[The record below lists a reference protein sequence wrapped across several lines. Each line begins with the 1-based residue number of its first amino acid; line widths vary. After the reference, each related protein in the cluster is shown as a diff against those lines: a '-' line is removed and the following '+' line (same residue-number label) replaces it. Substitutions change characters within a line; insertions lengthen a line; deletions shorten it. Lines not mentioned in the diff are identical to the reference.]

1 MLAPNAMPSSFIKSK
16 RGTLLLLVATFAA
29 LAVVLP
35 TIASLYVDLL
45 WFRSLKL
52 PGLFVTMLG
61 AKFLLGCGIGLL
73 AFALFYANGRLAI
86 WLSAGLHPVF
96 LRDPN
101 GAIQVNLG
109 NIVTKALWP
118 TAIVA
123 GLLSG
128 LSSAAHWDT
137 FLLAL
142 NATPFGTSDPI
153 FGKDVGYY
161 VFRLPLLQYAASMA
175 FGLLIP
181 ALMIAGIIYAGR
193 GGLTLRPRLHM
204 AHKTRIHL
212 SILAAAVF
220 AVLAYEAHLSI
231 ANLLFSN
238 TGPVAGASYTDVH
251 ARLPAL
257 RLKVIAAAI
266 GSILLCVHAVK
277 ERLPLASL
285 AIGLYLAVDILGVR
299 VYPSVVQKF
308 SVIPNEYDKES
319 RFIEY
324 NIKATRE
331 AFNLAAVTERELSA
345 EAALTKQDIEENRD
359 TIENIRLWDH
369 GPLLDTFAQIQEIRT
384 YYDFTS
390 VDNDRYIIDNKLR
403 QTMLSPRELSSD
415 SLPNRTWINERF
427 TFTHGYGLTLGP
439 VNQAT
444 PEGLPVLF
452 VQDIPPKST
461 VETLNVSEPAIYYGE
476 LSNDYVFV
484 HTKNREFHHPTG
496 EESVFSS
503 YKGGGGIVLD
513 SILTKL
519 SLALHFG
526 SIKLLLSDDIHAGSR
541 ALLFRNIMQR
551 VRKIAPFFTYDA
563 DPYLVIRD
571 DGSLVWIIDAYTQ
584 TNRYPFS
591 QPSST
596 GVNYIRN
603 AVKVVVNAYDGG
615 VTFYIADDADPIL
628 KTWMKIFPGALQPLA
643 KMPKD
648 IRAHLR
654 YPIDIFDQQ
663 TEMFTVYH
671 MTSAELVYNRED
683 QWEIPAITSG
693 ETRKTLEPYYTVMKL
708 PEENK
713 PEFILMLPFTP
724 KRKDNL
730 AAWLVARNDGD
741 HLGELVVYG
750 FPKDRLVFG
759 PQQIANRIN
768 QEAEIARQI
777 SLWDQRGS
785 QAILGTLLVIPIEE
799 SLIYVQPLYLRSQGG
814 RIPELKRV
822 VVAYENSIAMEP
834 TLDGALAR
842 LFPGADTLPIAPAK
856 SGPPG
861 TPEAKA
867 DATAKTPPEGSRSA
881 ASSSELAEQ
890 ARQHYL
896 QAVRAQ
902 RDGHWAQYGEELRK
916 LGELLEQMQ

>member
-1 MLAPNAMPSSFIKSK
+1 MLAPMAMSPLSSTSK
-16 RGTLLLLVATFAA
+16 RGPWLLLLATFAL

-35 TIASLYVDLL
+35 TMASLYVDLL

-52 PGLFVTMLG
+52 PGVFVTMLG

-73 AFALFYANGRLAI
+73 VFALFYANGRLAI
-86 WLSAGLHPVF
+86 RLSAGLHPVY

-109 NIVTKALWP
+109 NIATKVLWP
-118 TAIVA
+118 TAIIA
-123 GLLSG
+123 GLVCG
-128 LSSAAHWDT
+128 LSSAAHWDIV
-137 FLLAL
+137 LLAL
-142 NATPFGTSDPI
+142 NATPFGSSDPI
-153 FGKDVGYY
+153 FGRDVGYY
-161 VFRLPLLQYAASMA
+161 VFRLPLLEYAASMA

-181 ALMIAGIIYAGR
+181 ASIIAGIIYSGR
-193 GGLTLRPRLHM
+193 GGLALRPRLHM
-204 AHKTRIHL
+204 ISGARIHL
-212 SILAAAVF
+212 SMLAAAIF

-231 ANLLFSN
+231 ANLLSSN

-257 RLKVIAAAI
+257 RLKMIAAAI
-266 GSILLCVHAVK
+266 ASILLCVHAIK

-285 AIGLYLAVDILGVR
+285 ALGLYLAVDILGVR
-299 VYPSVVQKF
+299 VYPSIVQKF

-331 AFNLAAVTERELSA
+331 AFNLAGVTERELSA
-345 EAALTKQDIEENRD
+345 EAALTRDDIEENRD
-359 TIENIRLWDH
+359 TVENIRLWDH
-369 GPLLDTFAQIQEIRT
+369 GPLLDSFAQIQEIRT

-390 VDNDRYIIDNKLR
+390 VDNDRYMIDNKLR

-452 VQDIPPKST
+452 IQDIPPKSS
-461 VETLNVSEPAIYYGE
+461 VGSLEVSQPAIYYGE

-484 HTKNREFHHPTG
+484 HTRNREFHHPTG
-496 EESVFSS
+496 EDSVFTS
-503 YKGGGGIVLD
+503 YKGDGGILLD
-513 SILTKL
+513 SFLTKL
-519 SLALHFG
+519 ALSLHFG
-526 SIKLLLSDDIHAGSR
+526 SIKLLLSEDIHAGSR
-541 ALLFRNIMQR
+541 ALLFRNIIQR
-551 VRKIAPFFTYDA
+551 VKKIAPFFTYDA

-571 DGSLVWIIDAYTQ
+571 DGSLVWIMDAYTQ

-591 QPSST
+591 QPSSA
-596 GVNYIRN
+596 GINYIRN
-603 AVKVVVNAYDGG
+603 AVKVVVNAYDGA
-615 VTFYIADDADPIL
+615 VTFYISDDTDPIL
-628 KTWMKIFPGALQPLA
+628 KAWMNIFPGLLKPLGT
-643 KMPKD
+643 MPKD
-648 IRAHLR
+648 IRSHLR

-683 QWEIPAITSG
+683 QWEIPAITRA
-693 ETRKTLEPYYTVMKL
+693 EARKTLEPYYTVMKL
-708 PEENK
+708 PEEKN

-842 LFPGADTLPIAPAK
+842 LFDGTGKSSTHPAK
-856 SGPPG
+856 SEQPKPSDSSL
-861 TPEAKA
+861 
-867 DATAKTPPEGSRSA
+867 DAAQKIPSDSRSA
-881 ASSSELAEQ
+881 AASSRALVEQ

-902 RDGHWAQYGEELRK
+902 RDGNWAQYGEELRK